1 MQPIHLIDSRP
12 RLDPRVVILGVVLGA
27 AILAT
32 AILLGQ
38 MMDLE
43 SQVLA
48 LVIVEILLFTAFV
61 AFYDI
66 TNSVVL
72 WFFAV
77 TCITRYTQ
85 LNMPGI
91 PDMSGPRFML
101 VLMWAVFLVQ
111 TALRRRK
118 SLPLNRVE
126 LWMLVLMAVHFA
138 NMVYFGN
145 LTHSETRVSPIT
157 PFVNFFVFPF
167 GIYYLVRNACSDDKA
182 TRKLLK
188 AFAVLQ
194 IYLVVSGVAEHY
206 RFKWLVFPP
215 DILDPL
221 AGGGRWYGA
230 RIRGPYLHSP
240 LYGATMG
247 MGFFILLHLYN
258 YTRSHWRFPMLIG
271 LLLTPL
277 ACFYTLTRQAWLGLL
292 LPMLIGPLFSRRQR
306 LMIMLLVL
314 AALTFVFVVDWKMIA
329 DPDVV
334 RSRATDEATGEARI
348 AHYFVGAALFLDKPI
363 FGHGLQRWDD
373 NWESYRRH
381 VGNIHWMF
389 GDIDIDRARETGA
402 HNTFLR
408 LGVELGL
415 VGLIPYLLI
424 FWFIFRASIALYRR
438 AAPSGLFGRELV
450 VAFWQLSIAFLVCI
464 NFVDPSFDEFLHGFF
479 LAMAAV
485 IVRRAELV
493 AGDPAAAEAAGFT
506 FGEKG
511 S

>member
-1 MQPIHLIDSRP
+1 VQPIHLIDSRP
-12 RLDPRVVILGVVLGA
+12 RLDPRVVAIGVVLGA
-27 AILAT
+27 GILAT
-32 AILLGQ
+32 AFLLGK

-48 LVIVEILLFTAFV
+48 LVIVEILLLTAFV

-111 TALRRRK
+111 VALRRRRP
-118 SLPLNRVE
+118 LPINRVE
-126 LWMLVLMAVHFA
+126 VWMLVLMGVHFA

-167 GIYYLVRNACSDDKA
+167 SIYYLVRNACSHDA
-182 TRKLLK
+182 AARKLLK

-194 IYLVVSGVAEHY
+194 VYLVVCGVAEHF

-215 DILDPL
+215 DILDPN

-240 LYGATMG
+240 VYGATMG
-247 MGFFILLHLYN
+247 MAFFMLLHLFN
-258 YTRSHWRFPMLIG
+258 YTRSRWRWPMLLG
-271 LLLTPL
+271 LLLSPL
-277 ACFYTLTRQAWLGLL
+277 ACFYTLTRQAWLGLG

-306 LMIMLLVL
+306 VMILLMVL
-314 AALTFVFVVDWKMIA
+314 IALTFVFTVDWKTIA
-329 DPDVV
+329 DPEAV

-348 AHYFVGAALFLDKPI
+348 AHYYVGFALFLDNPF
-363 FGHGLQRWDD
+363 FGQGLQRWDD
-373 NWESYRRH
+373 NWEAYRRR

-408 LGVELGL
+408 LAVELGL

-424 FWFIFRASIALYRR
+424 FFYIFRASVTLYRGAGR
-438 AAPSGLFGRELV
+438 TGLFGRELV
-450 VAFWQLSIAFLVCI
+450 LAFWQLAIAFLVCI

-479 LAMAAV
+479 LAVAAV

-493 AGDPAAAEAAGFT
+493 GKPAEAEAAGFT
-506 FGEKG
+506 FGEKEA
-511 S
+511 